1 MSLRHGLLGLLT
13 TWEASGYDIKQ
24 EFDGFVSVF
33 WHSNLSQIYPE
44 LAKLE
49 NEGLI
54 ESRLVTQVGKPD
66 KKLYH
71 ITESGKSE
79 MVRWLSQ
86 PPTLPKRK
94 DPFLMQAFFMD
105 QLPLKE
111 VLFQL
116 QTFERE
122 QKEKIEQMEQ
132 FLDYTSASIRER
144 QAVKKRIVMAS
155 AVYSHAIHQE
165 KLYLN
170 WIQSTQ
176 AILENAEELWEEEE
190 ITYDEFERLF
200 LQFHKHK
207 NDGGVIE

>member
-66 KKLYH
+66 KKLYQ
-71 ITESGKSE
+71 ITESGKAE
-79 MVRWLSQ
+79 MIRWLSQ

-105 QLPLKE
+105 QLPLKD

-132 FLDYTSASIRER
+132 FLDDTSASIRER
-144 QAVKKRIVMAS
+144 QAVKKTNRYGFSSLFACHLSRKALFKLDSINAS
-155 AVYSHAIHQE
+155 DS
-165 KLYLN
+165 
-170 WIQSTQ
+170 
-176 AILENAEELWEEEE
+176 
-190 ITYDEFERLF
+190 
-200 LQFHKHK
+200 
-207 NDGGVIE
+207 